1 MAYGDYWKTKSGQ
14 GGEDWSGQGWT
25 GGTYNPQQS
34 QGSFDMYSAS
44 QSQLAGHYGISS
56 EMSEFLP
63 TYAEEYGQREELLGR
78 REAAGTESLYAGAET
93 QAGGLMASTGTSLFD
108 LAEQER
114 GMVAQRGMKTGR
126 RSGQAGN
133 IYNQYMAGMQGA
145 AAQRAGGVQEM
156 GFAGE
161 EERLGYES
169 GFRSNLF
176 DMMLRL
182 KQMEE
187 D

>member
-1 MAYGDYWKTKSGQ
+1 MAYGSYWQQKSDQ
-14 GGEDWSGQGWT
+14 GGTDWAGQAFT
-25 GGTYNPQQS
+25 GGTYNLQQS

-133 IYNQYMAGMQGA
+133 IYNQYMASMQGA
-145 AAQRAGGVQEM
+145 ASQRTGGLQEM